1 VRTTTSSRRARE
13 QKHSRWLLIR
23 GRGDKPL
30 DARVTL
36 ETLQAHS
43 STRRPTIG
51 RGDLAVCYASVWQAL
66 FAVVEVVSELEH
78 DPSRE
83 RWAWRFRI
91 RPLAFV
97 PDLHLAPAVEEAG
110 IFPQSIWRHSYIR
123 LSDEQFERAV
133 ELVHTA
139 AE

>member
-1 VRTTTSSRRARE
+1 V
-13 QKHSRWLLIR
+13 R
-23 GRGDKPL
+23 GRGEKPL
-30 DARVTL
+30 DARVTP

-43 STRRPTIG
+43 SSRRPTIAC
-51 RGDLAVCYASVWQAL
+51 GDLAVCYASVWQAL

-78 DPSRE
+78 DATRE

-97 PDLHLAPAVEEAG
+97 GDLHHAPAVEEAG

-123 LSDEQFERAV
+123 LGEEQFERAV
-133 ELVHTA
+133 ELVRAA